1 MTSLLKS
8 LTVAGSLIMLL
19 AIAAAGQITNP
30 IAFETT
36 FSFYAGNA
44 KMPAGSYRV
53 SPTDI
58 SESLLLI
65 EDSDGSHSAFVE
77 VTSTQSDSPHPQSD
91 VTFKKYG
98 KVDFLDRLWIQ
109 GQTTGV
115 DIIPAK
121 AEQEAAKSA
130 APSQHS
136 VPMKSGA

>member
-8 LTVAGSLIMLL
+8 LTVAGLFIMLL
-19 AIAAAGQITNP
+19 AIAAAGQITSP
-30 IAFETT
+30 ITFETT
-36 FSFYAGNA
+36 FPFYAGNA

-53 SPTDI
+53 SQTDL
-58 SESLLLI
+58 SASLLVI

-77 VTSTQSDSPHPQSD
+77 FVPTQAENPHPQSD

-109 GQTTGV
+109 GAATGV
-115 DIIPAK
+115 ELIPAK
-121 AEQEAAKSA
+121 AEQEAAKSG

-136 VPMKSGA
+136 VPMKSGT

>member
-1 MTSLLKS
+1 MASLSKPSAVVGL
-8 LTVAGSLIMLL
+8 LIVLF
-19 AIAAAGQITNP
+19 AFSAAGQITNP
-30 IAFETT
+30 ITFETT
-36 FSFYAGNA
+36 FPFYAGNA

-58 SESLLLI
+58 SGSLLLI

-77 VTSTQSDSPHPQSD
+77 FTPTQSDNPHQQSD

-109 GQTTGV
+109 GQTTGAE
-115 DIIPAK
+115 IIPEK
-121 AEQEAAKSA
+121 AEQVAAKST

-136 VPMKSGA
+136 VPLKSTQ

>member
-8 LTVAGSLIMLL
+8 LTVAGLFIML
-19 AIAAAGQITNP
+19 AISAAGQITNP
-30 IAFETT
+30 ITFETT

-53 SPTDI
+53 SQTDF
-58 SESLLLI
+58 SASLLVI

-77 VTSTQSDSPHPQSD
+77 FTPTQSDNPHPQSD